1 MLEPGKI
8 EIFFEYVNMRA
19 ILTEVLTEAILT
31 EVRLYLHEDK
41 NSG

>member
-1 MLEPGKI
+1 MSEPGKI

-19 ILTEVLTEAILT
+19 ILTEVLTE
-31 EVRLYLHEDK
+31 VRLYLQEDK